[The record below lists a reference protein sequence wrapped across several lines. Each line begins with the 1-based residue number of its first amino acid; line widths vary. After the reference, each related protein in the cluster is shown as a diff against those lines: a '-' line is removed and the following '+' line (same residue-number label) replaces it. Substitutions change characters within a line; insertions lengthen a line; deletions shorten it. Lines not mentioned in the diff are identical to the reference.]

1 MQPTL
6 EQRFWSTLEYQFLN
20 RILKHFQAN
29 LSKEC
34 TWLCCKIE
42 RIVAL
47 CILICIWYHKWEYI
61 CTYFM
66 TDMMKKRL
74 MANAKLILKHHSLTA
89 KMPKTT
95 TLNFSLL
102 TEKDM
107 KFSKNK
113 NPFSA
118 MMKTRLSLCKMSVI
132 CCEIKDL
139 WLM

>member
-1 MQPTL
+1 M
-6 EQRFWSTLEYQFLN
+6 S
-20 RILKHFQAN
+20 
-29 LSKEC
+29 
-34 TWLCCKIE
+34 
-42 RIVAL
+42 
-47 CILICIWYHKWEYI
+47 
-61 CTYFM
+61 TYFM

-118 MMKTRLSLCKMSVI
+118 MMKTKLSLCKISVI
-132 CCEIKDL
+132 CCEINDL
-139 WLM
+139 